1 MSRIPTNRPPTP
13 PGEILLHEF
22 IVPMGLSQSKVAE
35 AIGVSFQR
43 LNGVVNGRR
52 DLTTSTALRLARYFG
67 TTPEFW
73 INLQRSVDLFEA
85 MQEEGSEIASIE
97 PVAAAA

>member
-1 MSRIPTNRPPTP
+1 MSHIPTDRPTTL

-22 IVPMGLSQSKVAE
+22 IEPMGLSQSEVAE
-35 AIGVSFQR
+35 SIGVSFQR

-52 DLTTSTALRLARYFG
+52 DLTASTALRLARYFG

-73 INLQRSVDLFEA
+73 INLQRSVDLYEA
-85 MQEEGSEIASIE
+85 MREEGSEIASIE
-97 PVAAAA
+97 PLADTA